1 MRILVDIAIRALS
14 PAVNDPTTAVQVLN
28 HLETLLQTLSSAPLP
43 GTFALDDATGRHR
56 VLIPGRRWEDYL
68 ELGMTEI
75 RQYGA
80 GSPQVCRRLAALLDE
95 LAATVPAERQAAVA
109 RQQDLLADTVDESFT
124 EPAARARAKQP
135 DRQGIGGRRTA
146 PTVEADG
153 QVGVVGR
160 TSAG

>member
-1 MRILVDIAIRALS
+1 
-14 PAVNDPTTAVQVLN
+14 
-28 HLETLLQTLSSAPLP
+28 
-43 GTFALDDATGRHR
+43 
-56 VLIPGRRWEDYL
+56 
-68 ELGMTEI
+68 MTEI

-95 LAATVPAERQAAVA
+95 LAATVPPERQAAVA
-109 RQQDLLADTVDESFT
+109 AQRELLADTVEENFE
-124 EPAARARAKQP
+124 EPAARARAMQP